1 MQFSCYILH
10 SIKICFYCDL
20 FLGVKTKRKNE
31 NRNENF
37 VEQARLQ
44 LEDIAMYF
52 SDKPHLGD
60 AEHFIF
66 PHKYSSPFSLKR
78 KFCNWCYC
86 VKICFN
92 APESASFRCMQMQLT
107 TSHVTYCWL
116 WSRTNRQVFFFV
128 ERGILV
134 FPLDWYHWKL
144 RENRHSSVHEAALNS
159 IVKL

>member
-1 MQFSCYILH
+1 MQFSCYILR
-10 SIKICFYCDL
+10 SIKIYFYCGL
-20 FLGVKTKRKNE
+20 FLVVKTKRKNE

-66 PHKYSSPFSLKR
+66 PHKYSSPFSLER

-86 VKICFN
+86 VKICLILRSPRPF
-92 APESASFRCMQMQLT
+92 AACKWSWQQ
-107 TSHVTYCWL
+107 VTWLIAEL
-116 WSRTNRQVFFFV
+116 WSRTNRQVFCFV

-144 RENRHSSVHEAALNS
+144 RENRHSSVLNS
-159 IVKL
+159 IVKIPL